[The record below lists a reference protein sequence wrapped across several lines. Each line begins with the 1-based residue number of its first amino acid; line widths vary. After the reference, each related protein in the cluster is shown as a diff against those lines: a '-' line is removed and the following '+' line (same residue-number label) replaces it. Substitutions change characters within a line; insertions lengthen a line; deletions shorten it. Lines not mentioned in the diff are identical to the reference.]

1 MAGNAFVKTLLKAAM
16 PSVRKITESGKI
28 DAFIQDIKKRL
39 SENTVVPEGG
49 SVEILVTTEED
60 GCEYA
65 NVVVIDRDIRVLGV
79 LAQQK
84 LSDLINTL
92 LTQAEF

>member
-1 MAGNAFVKTLLKAAM
+1 MAGSALIRTLLKAAM
-16 PSVRKITESGKI
+16 PSVRKLTDSGKI
-28 DAFIQDIKKRL
+28 DAFIQDLKKRL
-39 SENTVVPEGG
+39 SEHAAVPDGG
-49 SVEILVTTEED
+49 SVEILITTEED

-65 NVVVIDRDIRVLGV
+65 NVVALDRDLRIESV

-84 LSDLINTL
+84 LSELINSL